1 MAWGTVLPLLLPSSP
16 PWHRHPL
23 SSSPRCPQ
31 PRVGAAFPLQWA
43 LLSQPSA
50 SRPGLWGPQEPPAA
64 GRQPVP
70 GYPWA
75 IRDCCSLQGATFHPP
90 LPCSVMSQAA
100 AGQPWNP
107 GPGLESRRGV
117 TQSSRGEMDVAA
129 KPHIPPAMALYAEK
143 HGVFQLMQ
151 SMVEALLIHQP
162 EDPISFMIDHLKQD
176 SDHVPRVFVLGPP
189 AAGKT
194 TIAMWLCKHLNASY
208 LSQQKLLSNK
218 TLVLAKEAQSYQQ
231 RQEQIPDEL
240 WVGLL
245 QDRLLDVDCVREGWV
260 LDGFPQ
266 TREQALLLQTSGIV
280 PRHVVALYAPDT
292 VLVERNLGKRLDPV
306 SAEVYHTTFDWPTDP
321 TVEQRL
327 VQPDGCSEQATA
339 KRLLEYHRNIQ
350 GIFQSYR
357 GNLRTVNA
365 DQPCADV
372 FSQVLTFVESQP
384 RSAAPFTPRVLLC
397 GPPGSGKSLQA
408 ALLAQ
413 KYGLVNVGC
422 GQLLKEAVAE
432 KSKIGELIKPY
443 FESGCP
449 VADNLVLKVL
459 RERLGKLDCA
469 AFGWVLHG
477 FPRDADQAELLR
489 NTGFIPNRVF
499 FLTLPVEAIL
509 ERVSQRA
516 TDPVTGERY
525 HHLYKPAPSLEL
537 RRRLRQNPQD
547 AAEKLELR
555 VDLYGRHVADLE
567 EFYEDAVYINAD
579 QDPYT
584 VFESIESCLTRPLPR
599 HTV

>member
-1 MAWGTVLPLLLPSSP
+1 
-16 PWHRHPL
+16 
-23 SSSPRCPQ
+23 
-31 PRVGAAFPLQWA
+31 
-43 LLSQPSA
+43 
-50 SRPGLWGPQEPPAA
+50 
-64 GRQPVP
+64 
-70 GYPWA
+70 
-75 IRDCCSLQGATFHPP
+75 
-90 LPCSVMSQAA
+90 
-100 AGQPWNP
+100 
-107 GPGLESRRGV
+107 
-117 TQSSRGEMDVAA
+117 MDVAA

-208 LSQQKLLSNK
+208 LSQKKLLSNK

-240 WVGLL
+240 WVALL

-280 PRHVVALYAPDT
+280 PRHVVVLYAPDT
-292 VLVERNLGKRLDPV
+292 VLVERNLGRRLDPI

-327 VQPDGCSEQATA
+327 VQPNGCSEQATA
-339 KRLLEYHRNIQ
+339 KRLLEYHRYIQ

-372 FSQVLTFVESQP
+372 FSQVLKFVESQP

-413 KYGLVNVGC
+413 KYSLVNVGC
-422 GQLLKEAVAE
+422 GQLLKEAMAE

-459 RERLGKLDCA
+459 RERLGKLDCV

-499 FLTLPVEAIL
+499 FLTLPMEAIL

-537 RRRLRQNPQD
+537 CRRLRQNPQD
-547 AAEKLELR
+547 AAEKLEVQ

-567 EFYEDAVYINAD
+567 EFYEDAVYVNAD

-584 VFESIESCLTRPLPR
+584 VFESIESCLTQPLPR
-599 HTV
+599 RSV